1 MKQFIYLDHD
11 VVNSIIAQAENG
23 IVLSILNEDSSS
35 NSTDSETTT
44 EVSANTKL
52 SGSLL
57 SVIKAEIGLGVG
69 RKRNEGQTLG
79 SASKDVVTKSLHDAA
94 FDIAYAHITPLVIQ
108 NDDSDCDYG
117 TFIELNRVFD
127 YIDLDYIERL
137 LSEEGL
143 ISYLK
148 KTDKQKIEATATLLT
163 DSANRNQFKKQQQE
177 FKQAIKARIA
187 ANNAQYDDTRDIIK
201 AFKQLIPYSRMLIS
215 HDGFLI
221 PMDDT
226 YFRINPCNLGFKYGG
241 PMTCVGNITNL
252 IGEDTK
258 PIDDSNLFGTL
269 QFYVN
274 ESLRALLPTK
284 AKNIYVVHPLAVY
297 YDSPSSNQE
306 EP

>member
-108 NDDSDCDYG
+108 DDDSNCDYG

-137 LSEEGL
+137 FSEEGL
-143 ISYLK
+143 VSYLK
-148 KTDKQKIEATATLLT
+148 KVDKQKIEATASQFTE
-163 DSANRNQFKKQQQE
+163 SINRDQLRKKQQDI
-177 FKQAIKARIA
+177 KKAIKASIA
-187 ANNAQYDDTRDIIK
+187 ASNAQYDDIHDTIK
-201 AFKQLIPYSRMLIS
+201 MYRQLVPYSRMLLS

-221 PMDDT
+221 PLDDN
-226 YFRINPCNLGFKYGG
+226 YFRIDPRNLGFKYGG
-241 PMTCVGNITNL
+241 QMKCVGYITNL

-284 AKNIYVVHPLAVY
+284 AKNLYVVHPLAVY
-297 YDSPSSNQE
+297 YDSPTSNQE
-306 EP
+306 GR